1 MILSMTGYGDAQ
13 ASVEGVSYSLEI
25 RSLNN
30 RYFKS
35 LIKLPENMQFL
46 ETDVEKLLRAHLGR
60 GSVSCVLRL
69 RNYNATEYAINSGAL
84 QDYVNQICA
93 VQLPEGVHATLD
105 LGSVASMPGV
115 CQAPIVDQE
124 LRAKYWE
131 IVRGLVS
138 EALDK
143 VVEMRRVEGEAL
155 CEDLLTHCRQTG
167 ERLAQITQRAPIV
180 VQDYHER
187 LKTRVQMLLNE
198 GEAKIELDSD
208 ALAREVAIYAERC
221 DISEEIARLSS
232 HVDQFAVLC
241 QGGQQAGRKL
251 DFIAQEMLREANT
264 IGSKA
269 NDAPICGHV
278 VEIKGLID
286 RLKEQVQNVE

>member
-13 ASVEGVSYSLEI
+13 TSVKGVSYSLEI

-30 RYFKS
+30 RYFKT
-35 LIKLPENMQFL
+35 LIKLPENLQFF
-46 ETDVEKLLRAHLGR
+46 EGEVEKLLRAQVGR
-60 GSVSCVLRL
+60 GSVSCVLRA
-69 RNYNATEYAINSGAL
+69 RNDSATEYRINPGAM

-115 CQAPIVDQE
+115 CQAPILD
-124 LRAKYWE
+124 
-131 IVRGLVS
+131 
-138 EALDK
+138 EALRGEYLEIICGLMGEALGK
-143 VVEMRRVEGEAL
+143 VVEMRRAEGTAL
-155 CEDLLTHCRQTG
+155 CEDLLVHCQRTR
-167 ERLAQITQRAPIV
+167 EHLAGIAERAPLL

-187 LKTRVQMLLNE
+187 LQNRVQMLLNE
-198 GEAKIELDSD
+198 GEARIELDMD

-232 HVDQFAVLC
+232 HLDQFAKLC
-241 QGGQQAGRKL
+241 HSKEHAGRKL

-264 IGSKA
+264 VGSKS
-269 NDAPICGHV
+269 NDARIAGHV